1 MTQQEL
7 RNEIWDSL
15 PPVRRRVVG
24 RERVDDLI
32 TMSIENYPIH
42 LCQHI
47 QSESPEGEV
56 VLAVWSQ
63 SVKRGYCLIY
73 GEDKTFG
80 PLFWI
85 LIGPI
90 VQIILKKLLDYW
102 FSSGAGR
109 VLLSGWKRDLT
120 R

>member
-1 MTQQEL
+1 MMTSEQEI
-7 RNEIWDSL
+7 RDSIWNSL
-15 PPVRRRVVG
+15 PPVRRKVVG

-32 TMSIENYPIH
+32 TMAVENCPLE
-42 LCQHI
+42 LCGLKEQ
-47 QSESPEGEV
+47 EV

-73 GEDKTFG
+73 GDDKTFE

-90 VQIILKKLLDYW
+90 VQIILKKILEYW
-102 FSSGAGR
+102 FSDEGLISE
-109 VLLSGWKRDLT
+109 WKRDLT
-120 R
+120 K